1 MVLDIERFN
10 AITYLYLG
18 VYLGIVIIYTYTI
31 FCILYSGK
39 FYYNGEESEIR
50 GNNIRVEFIKGYK
63 DNPKINAFYIMRG
76 KLENVHQLPLLEPE
90 PVEEIKE
97 EPEPLKPKIRRQP
110 TGPKEPD
117 PYTMDDSSTMLPIL
131 IAIGAFIPLL
141 FCLCKL

>member
-1 MVLDIERFN
+1 M
-10 AITYLYLG
+10 
-18 VYLGIVIIYTYTI
+18 
-31 FCILYSGK
+31 YSGK
-39 FYYNGEESEIR
+39 LYYNGEESEIR

-63 DNPKINAFYIMRG
+63 DNPKINAFYVMKG

-97 EPEPLKPKIRRQP
+97 EPEPVKPKIRRQP